1 MGSSLTC
8 GGGYMSKRLPVVCRQ
23 MDVGVLLEAFVR
35 SRHYVPHDARR
46 IRSREQLP
54 LALRSHA
61 RQVDNV
67 VWRAWSDGSS
77 VWFVK
82 AKPVSC
88 EEAAGLQVTFVDTDG
103 CSDTSG
109 VWISLWDRPLP
120 RPPERATAESLPA
133 M

>member
-1 MGSSLTC
+1 
-8 GGGYMSKRLPVVCRQ
+8 

-35 SRHYVPHDARR
+35 SRHYVPHDARC
-46 IRSREQLP
+46 IRSREELP
-54 LALRSHA
+54 PALRSHA
-61 RQVDNV
+61 RQAGDVA
-67 VWRAWSDGSS
+67 WRAWSDGSS

-88 EEAAGLQVTFVDTDG
+88 EDAAGLQVTFVDTDG

-109 VWISLWDRPLP
+109 VWISLRDRPLL
-120 RPPERATAESLPA
+120 RASERTAAESLTV